1 MSRGPLTSRLSG
13 GDSCVTRAHLLLEES
28 APSGGGEEGMLFDL
42 VDAFA
47 AETDGWVFEQQLVR

>member
-1 MSRGPLTSRLSG
+1 M
-13 GDSCVTRAHLLLEES
+13 TRAHLLLEES